1 MRPLRIALG
10 IVVLILSLALLV
22 WGLLPL
28 RREVRIQPISPTDL
42 QLPTP
47 ISFLMD
53 PGITF

>member
-53 PGITF
+53 PGFIF

>member
-10 IVVLILSLALLV
+10 IVVLILSLALLI

-53 PGITF
+53 PGFIF